1 MNIYSILSLNS
12 FTNIES
18 LDREL
23 SMSSEFIDH

>member
-23 SMSSEFIDH
+23 SMSSEFTDH